1 MTRRI
6 TILLLLICFAT
17 FAANADEIHLKNGRV
32 MHVERAEVV
41 GDMVQ
46 FHVFNGTMSIAKTSV
61 VKIVKT
67 QTAVNT
73 RSAFT
78 PGYSEAATTP
88 VSNENAD
95 QTSQYKPTV
104 NLNYGSTRKLDF
116 LLEPSSADDTHA
128 ANYNTIAAMKLLLEK
143 AYAGGQSEVSRLQN
157 LVYTKTSLGSS
168 TTAEKNQIAQIQAEM
183 QKIKGQ
189 LSQFRSEARRAGLD
203 EQDIAT
209 IESLRYQNYSMDDL
223 AQVAGQAI
231 MGTMMELMKD
241 SMQQMMQETM
251 NQMSEGMNQA
261 MDQMNEQVKDRIM
274 EEQK

>member
-1 MTRRI
+1 MTREI

-17 FAANADEIHLKNGRV
+17 FAANADEIHLKNGRI
-32 MHVERAEVV
+32 MQVERAEVV

-46 FHVFNGTMSIAKTSV
+46 FHVFNGTMSIAKSSV

-73 RSAFT
+73 RSAFA
-78 PGYSEAATTP
+78 PGYAETAAAP
-88 VSNENAD
+88 AASNYEGQSAR
-95 QTSQYKPTV
+95 YKPTV
-104 NLNYGSTRKLDF
+104 NLNNGLTRKLDF
-116 LLEPSSADDTHA
+116 MLEPQSSEDTHA
-128 ANYNTIAAMKLLLEK
+128 AMYNTIAALKLLLEK

-157 LVYTKTSLGSS
+157 MVYTKTSLGSS
-168 TTAEKNQIAQIQAEM
+168 TAEEKNKIAQIQAEM
-183 QKIKGQ
+183 EKIKGQ

-209 IESLRYQNYSMDDL
+209 IEGLRYQNYSMEDL

-241 SMQQMMQETM
+241 SMQQMAEGMKQSMQ
-251 NQMSEGMNQA
+251 QMSQEA
-261 MDQMNEQVKDRIM
+261 MKQMGEQIRQQMD